1 MPVDARGL
9 SAHVLVDGR
18 AVPELSDPDTTPRD
32 WAFLRTAA
40 TNGQVSPEAA
50 AACAQRKCLVATTA
64 GTRFEVV
71 VVNATRHHLCVD
83 TFVDGRKIDS
93 LSLFGEHAARD
104 EQTGAYGP
112 DERYMWTARIE
123 GDYVGATTA
132 SIATNAVRPMR
143 FAQLRQVEE
152 GGPAT
157 RDFGAASQA
166 GRIDVVARVIED
178 LGDKKL
184 MAAAPGSARGEDAQ
198 ATGATKKDIF
208 GLGTSYGDAIA
219 TAANSSEYGAMRTPR
234 VSRDCFATFSF
245 RYAAIEAL
253 HIAKTTPKAWLDR
266 ETALIEAARQSSR
279 DLRRHL
285 RAGFA
290 ISEPPTYL
298 FSSKLS
304 PLAGPG
310 APKAVADRV
319 KLDKALRGEGFKLV
333 GEPRSLFDALSHQL
347 CGTHQLSRYVEHDS
361 VCSTFLSST
370 PSTRLRSAQAR
381 RGHGAKG
388 GRRLLQ
394 RRPRRLRGAVRGPL
408 PADGRAVALRG
419 RVARP
424 LRAVPQRERRPRGGR
439 PALRR
444 RRGRRGEAAAA
455 RSGRRRRR
463 LQGGRLGRRR
473 VLGPGRRRAC
483 RGREAAGRRAGGD
496 SAVVVALR
504 RRRPAVAAR
513 RARRRAADGAA
524 RPGVRDC
531 VEIHQ

>member
-18 AVPELSDPDTTPRD
+18 AVPELADPDTTPRD

-50 AACAQRKCLVATTA
+50 AACAQSKCLVATTA

-104 EQTGAYGP
+104 EQTGPYGP
-112 DERYMWTARIE
+112 GERYMWTARIE

-166 GRIDVVARVIED
+166 GRIDVVARVIEN

-266 ETALIEAARQSSR
+266 ETALTAAAKHGEA
-279 DLRRHL
+279 
-285 RAGFA
+285 GC
-290 ISEPPTYL
+290 
-298 FSSKLS
+298 
-304 PLAGPG
+304 
-310 APKAVADRV
+310 V
-319 KLDKALRGEGFKLV
+319 KLLLAAGA
-333 GEPRSLFDALSHQL
+333 DA
-347 CGTHQLSRYVEHDS
+347 E
-361 VCSTFLSST
+361 
-370 PSTRLRSAQAR
+370 
-381 RGHGAKG
+381 
-388 GRRLLQ
+388 
-394 RRPRRLRGAVRGPL
+394 
-408 PADGRAVALRG
+408 
-419 RVARP
+419 
-424 LRAVPQRERRPRGGR
+424 
-439 PALRR
+439 
-444 RRGRRGEAAAA
+444 RRGRFSRTPLICAAECGSVACVEQLLEA
-455 RSGRRRRR
+455 
-463 LQGGRLGRRR
+463 
-473 VLGPGRRRAC
+473 
-483 RGREAAGRRAGGD
+483 
-496 SAVVVALR
+496 
-504 RRRPAVAAR
+504 
-513 RARRRAADGAA
+513 GAA
-524 RPGVRDC
+524 VGTHLNNNGETAHKDGLHSAETGNLMTCSLPVSYTHLTLPTILL
-531 VEIHQ
+531 V

>member
-18 AVPELSDPDTTPRD
+18 AVPELADPDTTPRD

-50 AACAQRKCLVATTA
+50 AACAQSKCLVATTA

-71 VVNATRHHLCVD
+71 VVNSTRHHLCVD
-83 TFVDGRKIDS
+83 TFVDGKKIDS

-234 VSRDCFATFSF
+234 VSQEVFAAFSF

-310 APKAVADRV
+310 APKAVADAA

-361 VCSTFLSST
+361 VCSTFFVLHAVDATPIRAGTPWPRSCGFVRT
-370 PSTRLRSAQAR
+370 TAAAPPSTSRTSTAPSTGRPTRRCPTRASGATTSSGAAAR
-381 RGHGAKG
+381 TTAT
-388 GRRLLQ
+388 
-394 RRPRRLRGAVRGPL
+394 RRPAS
-408 PADGRAVALRG
+408 ATTT
-419 RVARP
+419 ARP
-424 LRAVPQRERRPRGGR
+424 P
-439 PALRR
+439 
-444 RRGRRGEAAAA
+444 RRGRRRSKRATSWTSPRRTAAVSSRP
-455 RSGRRRRR
+455 RS
-463 LQGGRLGRRR
+463 
-473 VLGPGRRRAC
+473 
-483 RGREAAGRRAGGD
+483 
-496 SAVVVALR
+496 
-504 RRRPAVAAR
+504 
-513 RARRRAADGAA
+513 RAAT
-524 RPGVRDC
+524 RVPC
-531 VEIHQ
+531 S

>member
-1 MPVDARGL
+1 MPLAFLWFGAKRGKAVRSVHSVDSPQVANIALVDQDQRFQSLGGCTPVKPPTSFSHLPSGSDLATISSRKQDICYTQDCRLLQKMPVDARGL

-50 AACAQRKCLVATTA
+50 AACAQSKCLVATTA

-132 SIATNAVRPMR
+132 SDRHERRAAHALRAAATSGRGRPR
-143 FAQLRQVEE
+143 DARLRRRVPGRAHRCGRAGHREPRRQEAHGRGPRQRARRGRPGHGRNEE
-152 GGPAT
+152 GHFWPGHFLRRCH
-157 RDFGAASQA
+157 RDGGEGFRVWSHAHAAGVS
-166 GRIDVVARVIED
+166 GVF
-178 LGDKKL
+178 
-184 MAAAPGSARGEDAQ
+184 AA
-198 ATGATKKDIF
+198 
-208 GLGTSYGDAIA
+208 
-219 TAANSSEYGAMRTPR
+219 
-234 VSRDCFATFSF
+234 FSF

-319 KLDKALRGEGFKLV
+319 KLDKALRARDLSLV

-361 VCSTFLSST
+361 VCSTFFVLHAVDAT
-370 PSTRLRSAQAR
+370 PI
-381 RGHGAKG
+381 
-388 GRRLLQ
+388 
-394 RRPRRLRGAVRGPL
+394 
-408 PADGRAVALRG
+408 
-419 RVARP
+419 
-424 LRAVPQRERRPRGGR
+424 
-439 PALRR
+439 
-444 RRGRRGEAAAA
+444 
-455 RSGRRRRR
+455 
-463 LQGGRLGRRR
+463 
-473 VLGPGRRRAC
+473 
-483 RGREAAGRRAGGD
+483 RAGTPWPR
-496 SAVVVALR
+496 S
-504 RRRPAVAAR
+504 
-513 RARRRAADGAA
+513 
-524 RPGVRDC
+524 
-531 VEIHQ
+531 

>member
-18 AVPELSDPDTTPRD
+18 AVPELSDPDATPRD

-50 AACAQRKCLVATTA
+50 AACAQSKCLVATTA

-166 GRIDVVARVIED
+166 GRIDVVARVIEN

-219 TAANSSEYGAMRTPR
+219 TAAGGSDYGAMRTPR
-234 VSRDCFATFSF
+234 VSRD
-245 RYAAIEAL
+245 
-253 HIAKTTPKAWLDR
+253 
-266 ETALIEAARQSSR
+266 
-279 DLRRHL
+279 
-285 RAGFA
+285 
-290 ISEPPTYL
+290 
-298 FSSKLS
+298 
-304 PLAGPG
+304 
-310 APKAVADRV
+310 
-319 KLDKALRGEGFKLV
+319 
-333 GEPRSLFDALSHQL
+333 
-347 CGTHQLSRYVEHDS
+347 
-361 VCSTFLSST
+361 
-370 PSTRLRSAQAR
+370 
-381 RGHGAKG
+381 
-388 GRRLLQ
+388 
-394 RRPRRLRGAVRGPL
+394 
-408 PADGRAVALRG
+408 
-419 RVARP
+419 
-424 LRAVPQRERRPRGGR
+424 
-439 PALRR
+439 
-444 RRGRRGEAAAA
+444 
-455 RSGRRRRR
+455 
-463 LQGGRLGRRR
+463 
-473 VLGPGRRRAC
+473 
-483 RGREAAGRRAGGD
+483 
-496 SAVVVALR
+496 
-504 RRRPAVAAR
+504 
-513 RARRRAADGAA
+513 
-524 RPGVRDC
+524 
-531 VEIHQ
+531 

>member
-18 AVPELSDPDTTPRD
+18 AVPELSDPDSTPRD

-50 AACAQRKCLVATTA
+50 AACAQSKCLVATTA

-83 TFVDGRKIDS
+83 TFVDGKKIDS

-310 APKAVADRV
+310 APKAVADSA

-361 VCSTFLSST
+361 VCSTFFVLHAVDVT
-370 PSTRLRSAQAR
+370 PI
-381 RGHGAKG
+381 
-388 GRRLLQ
+388 
-394 RRPRRLRGAVRGPL
+394 
-408 PADGRAVALRG
+408 
-419 RVARP
+419 
-424 LRAVPQRERRPRGGR
+424 
-439 PALRR
+439 
-444 RRGRRGEAAAA
+444 
-455 RSGRRRRR
+455 
-463 LQGGRLGRRR
+463 
-473 VLGPGRRRAC
+473 
-483 RGREAAGRRAGGD
+483 RAGTPWPR
-496 SAVVVALR
+496 S
-504 RRRPAVAAR
+504 
-513 RARRRAADGAA
+513 
-524 RPGVRDC
+524 
-531 VEIHQ
+531 

>member
-32 WAFLRTAA
+32 WTFLRTAA

-50 AACAQRKCLVATTA
+50 AACAQSKCLVATTA

-93 LSLFGEHAARD
+93 LSLFGQHAARD
-104 EQTGAYGP
+104 EQTGPYGP

-157 RDFGAASQA
+157 RDFGAPATSQA
-166 GRIDVVARVIED
+166 GRIDVVARVIEN

-184 MAAAPGSARGEDAQ
+184 MAAASGSARGEDAK

-208 GLGTSYGDAIA
+208 GLGTSYGDAVA
-219 TAANSSEYGAMRTPR
+219 TGGGSEYGAMRTPR
-234 VSRDCFATFSF
+234 VSRDVFAAFSF

-266 ETALIEAARQSSR
+266 ETALIEVSRQSSR
-279 DLRRHL
+279 DLRRSL

-310 APKAVADRV
+310 APKAVADST
-319 KLDKALRGEGFKLV
+319 KLDKALRSEGFKLV
-333 GEPRSLFDALSHQL
+333 GEPRSLFDA
-347 CGTHQLSRYVEHDS
+347 
-361 VCSTFLSST
+361 SS
-370 PSTRLRSAQAR
+370 PVHESSF
-381 RGHGAKG
+381 
-388 GRRLLQ
+388 
-394 RRPRRLRGAVRGPL
+394 
-408 PADGRAVALRG
+408 
-419 RVARP
+419 
-424 LRAVPQRERRPRGGR
+424 
-439 PALRR
+439 
-444 RRGRRGEAAAA
+444 AA
-455 RSGRRRRR
+455 RLTG
-463 LQGGRLGRRR
+463 
-473 VLGPGRRRAC
+473 
-483 RGREAAGRRAGGD
+483 
-496 SAVVVALR
+496 
-504 RRRPAVAAR
+504 
-513 RARRRAADGAA
+513 
-524 RPGVRDC
+524 
-531 VEIHQ
+531 

>member
-50 AACAQRKCLVATTA
+50 AACAQSKCLVATTA

-93 LSLFGEHAARD
+93 LSLFGEHAVRD
-104 EQTGAYGP
+104 EQTGPYGP
-112 DERYMWTARIE
+112 GERYMWTARIE

-166 GRIDVVARVIED
+166 GRIDVVARVIEN

-184 MAAAPGSARGEDAQ
+184 MAAAPGSARGEDAT

-310 APKAVADRV
+310 APKAVADST
-319 KLDKALRGEGFKLV
+319 KLDKALRSEGFKLV
-333 GEPRSLFDALSHQL
+333 GEPRSLFDA
-347 CGTHQLSRYVEHDS
+347 
-361 VCSTFLSST
+361 SS
-370 PSTRLRSAQAR
+370 PVHESSF
-381 RGHGAKG
+381 
-388 GRRLLQ
+388 
-394 RRPRRLRGAVRGPL
+394 
-408 PADGRAVALRG
+408 
-419 RVARP
+419 
-424 LRAVPQRERRPRGGR
+424 
-439 PALRR
+439 
-444 RRGRRGEAAAA
+444 AA
-455 RSGRRRRR
+455 RLTG
-463 LQGGRLGRRR
+463 
-473 VLGPGRRRAC
+473 
-483 RGREAAGRRAGGD
+483 
-496 SAVVVALR
+496 
-504 RRRPAVAAR
+504 
-513 RARRRAADGAA
+513 
-524 RPGVRDC
+524 
-531 VEIHQ
+531 

>member
-18 AVPELSDPDTTPRD
+18 AVPELSDPDAAPRD

-50 AACAQRKCLVATTA
+50 AACAQSKCLVATTA

-71 VVNATRHHLCVD
+71 VVNSTRHHLCVD
-83 TFVDGRKIDS
+83 TFVDGKKIDS
-93 LSLFGEHAARD
+93 LSLFGQHAARD
-104 EQTGAYGP
+104 EQTGPYGP

-157 RDFGAASQA
+157 RDFGAPATSQA
-166 GRIDVVARVIED
+166 GRIDVVARVIEN

-184 MAAAPGSARGEDAQ
+184 MAAASGSARGEDAQ

-208 GLGTSYGDAIA
+208 GLGTAYGDAIA
-219 TAANSSEYGAMRTPR
+219 TGGGSEYGAMRTPR
-234 VSRDCFATFSF
+234 VSRDVFAAFSF

-266 ETALIEAARQSSR
+266 ETGLIEAARQSSR

-310 APKAVADRV
+310 APKAVADSA

-361 VCSTFLSST
+361 VCSTFFVLHAVDATPIRAGTPWPRSCGFVRTTAAAPPSTSRSST
-370 PSTRLRSAQAR
+370 GPSTGRPTRRCPTRASGATTSSGAAARTTATRRRASATTT
-381 RGHGAKG
+381 
-388 GRRLLQ
+388 
-394 RRPRRLRGAVRGPL
+394 
-408 PADGRAVALRG
+408 
-419 RVARP
+419 ARP
-424 LRAVPQRERRPRGGR
+424 Q
-439 PALRR
+439 
-444 RRGRRGEAAAA
+444 RRGRRRSKRATSSTCPRKTARASSSA
-455 RSGRRRRR
+455 RS
-463 LQGGRLGRRR
+463 
-473 VLGPGRRRAC
+473 RA
-483 RGREAAGRRAGGD
+483 AT
-496 SAVVVALR
+496 
-504 RRRPAVAAR
+504 
-513 RARRRAADGAA
+513 RAR
-524 RPGVRDC
+524 
-531 VEIHQ
+531 